1 MINTNMR
8 TYNYFTLGDADGY
21 GQPTV
26 SEEPKGSI
34 KMAIYLSSQSAQDN
48 INYKD
53 CNYVG
58 LTTDNSINDKMII
71 QFGDEKLK
79 VLYTNSAGRFTQAFL
94 KKI

>member
-26 SEEPKGSI
+26 STEPQGTI
-34 KMAIYLSSQSAQDN
+34 KMAIYISSQSTQDN
-48 INYKD
+48 INFQN

-79 VLYTNSAGRFTQAFL
+79 VLYVNSAGRFTQAYL
-94 KKI
+94 TRV